1 MCRSSS
7 VDLITV
13 ESDPLANE
21 NAVTSSEDQRPEWS
35 RSAKRDVPMEDRKGV
50 VGQAIFDPTKRLGG
64 WEDGRAHQ
72 ATPGAIAPGSEDV
85 ASGSE
90 ATYRSAAFVSS
101 EPRPGRVEGIARV
114 SDCPASSPGTR
125 GRSCAAVSDR
135 YLPRELRD
143 WFAATS
149 PSALDRAGIAM
160 RPLPLCDECGRRI
173 EARRRWAFSDTLC
186 RRCYVKVWVRTILEA
201 LPF

>member
-114 SDCPASSPGTR
+114 SDCPASSPEH
-125 GRSCAAVSDR
+125 AAARV
-135 YLPRELRD
+135 
-143 WFAATS
+143 
-149 PSALDRAGIAM
+149 
-160 RPLPLCDECGRRI
+160 RPLATDTYRVSSATGSPRHPP
-173 EARRRWAFSDTLC
+173 RRWIAPVS
-186 RRCYVKVWVRTILEA
+186 R
-201 LPF
+201 